1 MALFIISDSG
11 FANSLICL
19 KWFPL
24 TNMIYLHPVEK
35 THTWCWSPSG
45 EPLYALHS
53 VRPSVR
59 LSVCLSQSVM

>member
-35 THTWCWSPSG
+35 THTWC
-45 EPLYALHS
+45 
-53 VRPSVR
+53 
-59 LSVCLSQSVM
+59 